1 MTLTDDQQMAILRAT
16 APLEQHQRSAF
27 MATLYSLLAGRHS
40 IGDGELYRFLRELQ
54 RQYFSPP
61 IINEHQPS
69 HELKMRR
76 SQSVELPLPPT

>member
-1 MTLTDDQQMAILRAT
+1 MPLTDDQQTAVLRA
-16 APLEQHQRSAF
+16 AYPLQPHQRSAF
-27 MATLYSLLAGRHS
+27 MATLYTLLEGRHS
-40 IGDGELYRFLRELQ
+40 IGDGELYRVLRELQ
-54 RQYFSPP
+54 RQHFSPP